1 MSCAP
6 FPFPTVM
13 SARFVTLT
21 LCAGFVL
28 AGCDKQE
35 TKTTV
40 LPVAEVTRGDI
51 AVRVQATGTVETIDP
66 VEIKSKA
73 GGAIIQ
79 LPVEVGSKVQAKAL
93 LAQID
98 PRDVKNRFD
107 QAVADDVVTYT
118 TLNRV
123 LRDQAR
129 KDTLFAKHVIT
140 ASEHDSTLSTVRQ
153 AESDMVQSRASLDL
167 ARQGLEDASIE
178 SPIAGTIVARPVSL
192 GSIITPATG
201 QATGTS
207 LMTVANLKHVRMRVT
222 IDEVEMGNVKVGQTA
237 SVAVDA
243 FPDRNFNGVIE
254 KVEPQSVVTQGV
266 TFFPVLITIDNP
278 EELLLPG
285 MSGEVTIKAADLANV
300 VQVPIDAVRATN
312 ELAPIARMFAVPV
325 DSIISQMRPDLVSVE
340 GATAIP
346 GRYVVVQKSDS
357 AYEMRLVKL
366 GPTDLRVQQVVDG
379 VKPGDKVVLLGSVMT
394 TRPVKPPTIALA
406 DGLRRGSVNAL
417 TPRLPNAK
425 PGTPAATPAT
435 PTAAPKT
442 PPTGAP
448 KSEMAKAN
456 TSAAGAGTPGK
467 P

>member
-1 MSCAP
+1 
-6 FPFPTVM
+6 M
-13 SARFVTLT
+13 SARFATLT
-21 LCAGFVL
+21 LCAGLLV
-28 AGCDKQE
+28 AGCEKQE
-35 TKTTV
+35 TKSAP
-40 LPVAEVTRGDI
+40 LPVAEVSRGDI

-79 LPVEVGSKVQAKAL
+79 LPVEVGSKVAANAL

-107 QAVADDVVTYT
+107 QAAADDVVTFT
-118 TLNRV
+118 TLTRV

-129 KDTLFAKHVIT
+129 KDTLFAHHVIT
-140 ASEHDSTLSTVRQ
+140 ASAHDSTLSTVRQ
-153 AESDMVQSRASLDL
+153 AESDMVESRSALDL

-192 GSIITPATG
+192 GSIVTPATG

-207 LMTVANLKHVRMRVT
+207 LMTVANLSQVRMRVT
-222 IDEVEMGNVKVGQTA
+222 IDEVEMGNVRVGQTA

-243 FPDRNFNGVIE
+243 FPERTFNGVIE
-254 KVEPQSVVTQGV
+254 KVEPQAVVTQGV
-266 TFFPVLITIDNP
+266 TFFPVLITIDNH
-278 EELLLPG
+278 EGLLMPG
-285 MSGEVTIKAADLANV
+285 MSGEVTIKAADLSNV

-325 DSIISQMRPDLVSVE
+325 DSITSQMRPDLVSVE

-366 GPTDLRVQQVVDG
+366 GPTDLRVQQVLDG
-379 VKPGDKVVLLGSVMT
+379 VQPGDKVVLLGSVMM
-394 TRPVKPPTIALA
+394 TRPVKPPTLVLGE
-406 DGLRRGSVNAL
+406 GLRRGSTNAL
-417 TPRLPNAK
+417 TPRGTSTPGAK
-425 PGTPAATPAT
+425 SGAAGSVPTTPAA
-435 PTAAPKT
+435 
-442 PPTGAP
+442 AP
-448 KSEMAKAN
+448 KSPPVAGMPRSEIARAN
-456 TSAAGAGTPGK
+456 AAGAPAK

>member
-1 MSCAP
+1 M
-6 FPFPTVM
+6 F
-13 SARFVTLT
+13 ARFATLI
-21 LCAGFVL
+21 LGAGL
-28 AGCDKQE
+28 LAAGCDKQE
-35 TKTTV
+35 TKTAP
-40 LPVAEVTRGDI
+40 LPVAEVGRGDI

-73 GGAIIQ
+73 GGAITQ
-79 LPVEVGSKVQAKAL
+79 LPVEVGTKVQAKSL

-118 TLNRV
+118 TLDRV

-129 KDTLFAKHVIT
+129 KDTLYAHHVIT

-153 AESDMVQSRASLDL
+153 AESDMVQSRSALDL

-178 SPIAGTIVARPVSL
+178 SPITGTVVSRPVSI
-192 GSIITPATG
+192 GSIVTPATG

-207 LMTVANLKHVRMRVT
+207 LMTVANLARVRMRVT
-222 IDEVEMGNVKVGQTA
+222 IDEVEMGNVRVGQTA

-243 FPDRNFNGVIE
+243 FPERTFNGVIE
-254 KVEPQSVVTQGV
+254 KVEPQAVVTQGV
-266 TFFPVLITIDNP
+266 TFFPVLITIDNR
-278 EELLLPG
+278 EGLLMPG
-285 MSGEVTIKAADLANV
+285 MSGEVTIKAADLTNV

-325 DSIISQMRPDLVSVE
+325 DSIIGQMRPDLVSVE

-346 GRYVVVQKSDS
+346 GRYVVVQKNDS
-357 AYEMRLVKL
+357 SYEMRLVKL
-366 GPTDLRVQQVVDG
+366 GPTDLRVQEVLDG
-379 VKPGDKVVLLGSVMT
+379 VKPGDKVVLLGSVLT
-394 TRPVKPPTIALA
+394 TRPVKPPTIVLA

-417 TPRLPNAK
+417 TPRPSTAPGAK
-425 PGTPAATPAT
+425 PGAAARPST
-435 PTAAPKT
+435 PTASPKT
-442 PPTGAP
+442 PPVAGAP

-456 TSAAGAGTPGK
+456 TANIAATPGK